1 MKKFIDICNEYGVI
15 ILLAFT
21 LILLVFQ
28 TASPNAHASQF
39 KRTEYKVV
47 CIDWE
52 EYPDSKMTSKMKIM
66 IDAGWEPQGGVSIS
80 CVNTFKCMACQAVMK
95 EY

>member
-1 MKKFIDICNEYGVI
+1 MKQIHILI
-15 ILLAFT
+15 IALAIIVGS
-21 LILLVFQ
+21 ILVVVSTTELR
-28 TASPNAHASQF
+28 AALF

-66 IDAGWEPQGGVSIS
+66 IDAGWKPQGGVSIS